1 MSFPKSRTTWL
12 SGGEME
18 GEINAKSI
26 VEWSST
32 VELGDG
38 GMTYIF
44 LYITFFTSCSHPFKF
59 YFYPLLANPYFPPNS
74 ALAVILFFI
83 SQSLCSLSLSFVLS
97 ACITT
102 HTCSISLSLFLHPC
116 FYISLFSCLSL
127 SVILLFSVPLPQ
139 VLVSW
144 MLCTRKH

>member
-1 MSFPKSRTTWL
+1 M
-12 SGGEME
+12 
-18 GEINAKSI
+18 
-26 VEWSST
+26 
-32 VELGDG
+32 ELGDG

-102 HTCSISLSLFLHPC
+102 HTCSISLSLSLSP
-116 FYISLFSCLSL
+116 SLFLYLSFLLVYLFQSYCFSQSPSLKCLCLECCAHASIKL
-127 SVILLFSVPLPQ
+127 KDASHSFHYTFSV
-139 VLVSW
+139 
-144 MLCTRKH
+144 